1 MKINPFMTILSLLM
15 SALIGYALF
24 EYCKEP
30 DLRWL
35 LTIAGGIGIFL
46 TWGTTLAVSLEDKRA
61 TANLKVL
68 SGICAL
74 VMTALQCVF
83 AFAHIRPVSY
93 ALITGLVLFVWLAAA
108 YPIAKSGKGKE

>member
-1 MKINPFMTILSLLM
+1 MAILSLLM

-30 DLRWL
+30 DLRWM
-35 LTIAGGIGIFL
+35 LTIAGSISIFL

-68 SGICAL
+68 SGIAAVIL
-74 VMTALQCVF
+74 TAAQCVF
-83 AFAHIRPVSY
+83 AFAHIKPVTY
-93 ALITGLVLFVWLAAA
+93 ALITGFILFVWIAAGYA
-108 YPIAKSGKGKE
+108 IGKK